1 MNRVI
6 DCFFIGHNEMD
17 FEQYEKTVRKMG
29 IHSGAYRDLD
39 KNFIR
44 LNGKPYHLAQ
54 AFNFFRSADI
64 PEAGSL
70 RSFFMGE
77 TFSAAIA
84 YLGTYLNRRGLTFD
98 YVNSFQENKEE
109 LSRKLETGNIRTIA
123 IITTLYIISFP
134 IIEIVDFV
142 RKHDK
147 EVKIILGGP
156 YVATQIR
163 SLDSKEINYFFKSG
177 GADIFVDSSQGET
190 ALVKIIKALK
200 NNLPLHQVE
209 NIYYKSGNRYVS
221 TAKVKENNILSENMV
236 DWSLFSDRPL
246 EYVNVR
252 SSISCPF
259 FCSFCG
265 FPEHAGKYQVAGVK
279 DLENE
284 LNSLV
289 KIKSLKCVNFIDDTF
304 NVPIKRFKEIL
315 RMMIKSRYN
324 FKWHSH
330 FRCQFAD
337 RETVALMKESGCE
350 GVFLGIES
358 GSDKILKNMNKSVRV
373 TGYLEGIELL
383 KEYGITTFGSFIIG
397 FPGETAGTIKETTK
411 FIEESH
417 LDFYRAQLW
426 YCEPITPIF
435 RQREKYDIRG
445 SYFEWSHSTMDA
457 KQAYDSIDEM
467 FLSIKEKI
475 WVPQYNFEFDGIF
488 HLLQRGLSIEQVK
501 RFLKSFN
508 RGVEEKLIDPTCSEV
523 SIEVLKGIKESL
535 GESNRFD
542 DSLSNNKEKLMNKY
556 DAKFDF

>member
-1 MNRVI
+1 
-6 DCFFIGHNEMD
+6 
-17 FEQYEKTVRKMG
+17 
-29 IHSGAYRDLD
+29 
-39 KNFIR
+39 
-44 LNGKPYHLAQ
+44 
-54 AFNFFRSADI
+54 
-64 PEAGSL
+64 
-70 RSFFMGE
+70 MGE

-284 LNSLV
+284 LN
-289 KIKSLKCVNFIDDTF
+289 
-304 NVPIKRFKEIL
+304 
-315 RMMIKSRYN
+315 RY
-324 FKWHSH
+324 
-330 FRCQFAD
+330 
-337 RETVALMKESGCE
+337 L
-350 GVFLGIES
+350 
-358 GSDKILKNMNKSVRV
+358 
-373 TGYLEGIELL
+373 
-383 KEYGITTFGSFIIG
+383 
-397 FPGETAGTIKETTK
+397 
-411 FIEESH
+411 
-417 LDFYRAQLW
+417 
-426 YCEPITPIF
+426 
-435 RQREKYDIRG
+435 
-445 SYFEWSHSTMDA
+445 
-457 KQAYDSIDEM
+457 
-467 FLSIKEKI
+467 
-475 WVPQYNFEFDGIF
+475 
-488 HLLQRGLSIEQVK
+488 
-501 RFLKSFN
+501 
-508 RGVEEKLIDPTCSEV
+508 
-523 SIEVLKGIKESL
+523 
-535 GESNRFD
+535 
-542 DSLSNNKEKLMNKY
+542 
-556 DAKFDF
+556 